1 MINLKTLYKRHIN
14 EVSKV
19 MIDDESTLFIIN
31 KNSTFKNFIKN
42 DMNFILVDN
51 KNLLNTFNSKKLYNL
66 VVLTDVYEQSDDVYE
81 LLLNCQKILTNDGKI
96 IVSSLN
102 SKWYFILRFFE
113 LIKVK
118 KFSDKN
124 VLISKKKSSNVALS
138 SGLDLIH
145 FKTRQIIPFSLFG
158 VGSLVNN
165 LLELFLGYFNLGFF
179 TYAIYRKSY
188 TLNSSQSKSIIIP
201 AKNEE
206 KNLEILFN
214 RMPVFENH
222 TQFII
227 VCGKSKDNTEKKA
240 LEIKNFYKEL
250 DIEVINQSS
259 NGKSNAV
266 WEALELTTG
275 DLIAILDSDLSV
287 DPETLPTF
295 FSIIESNKADF
306 VNGTRLFYKM
316 EEGAMRI
323 LNTFGNKFFQS
334 VISFIVPFNITDSLC
349 GTKVFKSKYKEKI
362 YEWKKEVKVNDPFG
376 DFDLLFTAAHC
387 SDKVLEYPVHYRSR
401 IYGST
406 QISRFRD
413 GYKLIIYFLFS
424 LVTINSSKN

>member
-19 MIDDESTLFIIN
+19 MIENESTLFIIN

-51 KNLLNTFNSKKLYNL
+51 KNLLNTFNSKKLYKL
-66 VVLTDVYEQSDDVYE
+66 IVLTDVYEQSDDVYE
-81 LLLNCQKILTNDGKI
+81 LLINCQKILTDDGKI
-96 IVSSLN
+96 IVSSIN

-158 VGSLVNN
+158 VGNLVNN

-179 TYAIYRKSY
+179 TYAIYRKSNS
-188 TLNSSQSKSIIIP
+188 LNSSESKSIIIP

-214 RMPVFENH
+214 RMPEFQNH

-227 VCGKSKDNTEKKA
+227 VCGKSKDDTEKKA
-240 LEIKNFYKEL
+240 SEIKNFYKEL

-316 EEGAMRI
+316 EDGAMRI

-349 GTKVFKSKYKEKI
+349 GTKVFKSKYKKKI

-424 LVTINSSKN
+424 LIKINSSKN

>member
-1 MINLKTLYKRHIN
+1 
-14 EVSKV
+14 
-19 MIDDESTLFIIN
+19 
-31 KNSTFKNFIKN
+31 
-42 DMNFILVDN
+42 MNFILVDN
-51 KNLLNTFNSKKLYNL
+51 KNLLNTFNSKKLYKL
-66 VVLTDVYEQSDDVYE
+66 IVLTDVYEQSDDVYE
-81 LLLNCQKILTNDGKI
+81 LLLNCQKILTDDGKI
-96 IVSSLN
+96 IVSSIN

-158 VGSLVNN
+158 VGNLVNN

-179 TYAIYRKSY
+179 TYAIYRKSNS
-188 TLNSSQSKSIIIP
+188 LNSSESKSIIIP

-214 RMPVFENH
+214 RMPEFQNH

-227 VCGKSKDNTEKKA
+227 VCGKSKDDTEKKA
-240 LEIKNFYKEL
+240 SEIKNFYKEL

-316 EEGAMRI
+316 EDGAMRI

-349 GTKVFKSKYKEKI
+349 GTKVFKSKYKKKI

-424 LVTINSSKN
+424 LIKINSSKN

>member
-14 EVSKV
+14 EIHKV
-19 MIDDESTLFIIN
+19 MVDNESSLFIIN

-42 DMNFILVDN
+42 ELNYVLVDN
-51 KNLLNTFNSKKLYNL
+51 KNVLDIFKSEKLYNL
-66 VVLTDVYEQSDDVYE
+66 IVLTDIYEQSDDVYE
-81 LLLNCQKILTNDGKI
+81 LLVNCQNILTNDGKI

-102 SKWYFILRFFE
+102 SKWYFILKFFE
-113 LIKVK
+113 LIKLK
-118 KFSDKN
+118 KFSEKN
-124 VLISKKKSSNVALS
+124 VLISKKKSGNVALS

-145 FKTRQIIPFSLFG
+145 FKTRQFIPFSLFG
-158 VGSLVNN
+158 IGSLVNN
-165 LLELFLGYFNLGFF
+165 ILELFLGYFNLGFF
-179 TYAIYRKSY
+179 TYAIYRKS
-188 TLNSSQSKSIIIP
+188 NSLISSKTKSIIIP

-206 KNLEILFN
+206 KNLEILFK
-214 RMPVFENH
+214 RMPEFKNH
-222 TQFII
+222 TQFVI
-227 VCGKSKDNTEKKA
+227 VCGKSKDDTEKKA
-240 LEIKNFYKEL
+240 FEIKNIYKEL

-295 FSIIESNKADF
+295 FSIIESNNADF

-316 EEGAMRI
+316 EDGAMRK
-323 LNTFGNKFFQS
+323 LNTFGNKFFQAL
-334 VISFIVPFNITDSLC
+334 ISLIVPFNITDSLC
-349 GTKVFKSKYKEKI
+349 GTKVFKSKYKKKI
-362 YEWKKEVKVNDPFG
+362 YEWKKEVKINDTFG
-376 DFDLLFTAAHC
+376 DFDLLFTAAYC

-413 GYKLIIYFLFS
+413 GYKLIIYFLSS